1 MLKNHDFF
9 VILQKNINNCKI
21 MRTFVTIKSIFIR
34 ACFFSVFCACTSSK
48 TISIHN
54 RSPLDRTGCVAEMDL
69 SLTGG
74 ISKYGLV
81 VEDGSGKRVPYQI
94 THDQKLLF
102 SVDIPAESAVK
113 YKLYKSRGAQP
124 EPYDTVCL
132 AQIRHDFQDDLTWEN
147 DRGGY
152 RLYGPAYKNGGG
164 NVSGYDI
171 WTKSVAFPVL
181 AQRYFDHC
189 QRGIS
194 YHKDHGNGMDA
205 YTVGPTLGAGMNVLM
220 MEGTPVYPCAYESCE
235 ILDNG
240 PFRTSIKINCYPMA
254 VGTDTVRETRIITL
268 DKGSWLNKT
277 EIKYD
282 GLRTKMQMA
291 NGIVVHKQNPRGY
304 SVSGGDRGYMAYAD
318 LTDNANNGNGV
329 IYIGVVNTVVP
340 DSAGFQ
346 SLDPSVG
353 DAIGQVMSHTVYT
366 PGDNFTYYWGSGW
379 SKGGV
384 RGMQAWEKYL
394 SDFSSNL
401 DYPLEITVK

>member
-1 MLKNHDFF
+1 MIFF

-21 MRTFVTIKSIFIR
+21 MMTFVVIKYLSISV
-34 ACFFSVFCACTSSK
+34 CFFSVFCACTSSK
-48 TISIHN
+48 AIYIHN
-54 RSPLDRTGCVAEMDL
+54 PSPWNRTGCVAEVDL

-74 ISKYGLV
+74 MMKEGLV
-81 VEDGSGKRVPYQI
+81 VEDESGKRVPCQI
-94 THDQKLLF
+94 THDHQLLF
-102 SVDIPAESAVK
+102 SVDVPAISTVK
-113 YKLYKSRGAQP
+113 YKLRQARTEQ
-124 EPYDTVCL
+124 YDTVCL

-164 NVSGYDI
+164 NVGGYDI

-220 MEGTPVYPCAYESCE
+220 MEGIPVYPCAYESCE

-240 PFRTSIKINCYPMA
+240 PLRTSIKINCYPMA
-254 VGTDTVRETRIITL
+254 VGSDTVRETRIITL

-277 EIKYD
+277 QIRYD
-282 GLRTKMQMA
+282 GLGTKMRMA

-304 SVSGGDRGYMAYAD
+304 VVRGGDKCYMAYAD

-329 IYIGVVNTVVP
+329 IYIGVVNTVVQ

-346 SLDPSVG
+346 TLDPPVG

-366 PGDNFTYYWGSGW
+366 PGDIFTYYWGAGW

-384 RGMQAWEKYL
+384 RGMLAWEKYL
-394 SDFSSNL
+394 SDFCSNL